1 MARLARILS
10 LGAAAIA
17 LSGCVTLFEVGP
29 DYKRPENL
37 PAQAAYRDAPI
48 MPPPSADSIANM
60 AWWEVFD
67 DPVLQG
73 LIKTAVGT
81 NYDVRI
87 AVTRIE
93 QARAQL
99 GVAEA
104 GFYPQIGYDALAS
117 RGQRTALG
125 NPAPSVTRSTNYFM
139 LSGSASWEIDLWGRI
154 RRSTESARA
163 QLLATEEARRG
174 VLLSLVGSV
183 ASTYYTLLELDLEL
197 EIAKDTVKT
206 YTDTVALFERRL
218 LGGVASELETIS
230 AKANLAQVQAKIP
243 TIEQQIT
250 QTENGLSVLLGRPPG
265 GIPRGKPLM
274 QQTWPA
280 IVPAGLP
287 ADLIERRPDLRQAE
301 QTMRSAN
308 AQVGVAQ
315 ANYYPTISLT
325 GLLGALSP
333 QMSNLL
339 NGNGNMWSGA
349 AGLTGP
355 IFTGGQLD
363 AQLANAKAQWEE
375 ARLSYEQ
382 SILTAFKEVANALVA
397 REKVELARVEQARAV
412 VALQR
417 AVKLATERYV
427 GGLANY
433 YEVLQWEEQL
443 FPAQTTLAGL
453 EGQRYTALVQL
464 YQALGGGWNLKDQQ
478 WTGLDS
484 IERQ

>member
-1 MARLARILS
+1 MAMMARTLA
-10 LGAAAIA
+10 LGAAAVA

-37 PAQAAYRDAPI
+37 PAQPAYRDAPVV
-48 MPPPSADSIANM
+48 PAPSADSIANLP
-60 AWWEVFD
+60 WWEVFD

-73 LIKTAVGT
+73 LIKTAVGA

-87 AVTRIE
+87 AATRIE

-99 GVAEA
+99 GISESAL
-104 GFYPQIGYDALAS
+104 YPQVGYDAIGG
-117 RGQRTALG
+117 RGQRSSLG
-125 NPAPSVTRSTNYFM
+125 SPAPSLTSSTNTFM
-139 LSGSASWEIDLWGRI
+139 ISASASWELDLWGRI
-154 RRSTESARA
+154 RRSNESARA

-183 ASTYYTLLELDLEL
+183 ASTYFSLIELDLEL

-206 YTDTVALFERRL
+206 YTDTLALFERRL
-218 LGGVASELETIS
+218 LGGIASELETTS
-230 AKANLAQVQAKIP
+230 AQANLAQVVARIP
-243 TIEQQIT
+243 TIEQAIA

-265 GIPRGKPLM
+265 GIPRGKPLT
-274 QQTWPA
+274 QQNWPV

-301 QTMRSAN
+301 QTMRAAN
-308 AQVGVAQ
+308 AQIGVAQ
-315 ANYYPTISLT
+315 ANYYPSISLT
-325 GLLGALSP
+325 GVLGAISP
-333 QMSNLL
+333 QVSNLL
-339 NGNGNMWSGA
+339 NGNGNMWGA
-349 AGLTGP
+349 NAGLTGP
-355 IFTGGQLD
+355 IFAGGQLD
-363 AQLANAKAQWEE
+363 AQLAYARAQWDE
-375 ARLSYEQ
+375 ARLTYEQ
-382 SILTAFKEVANALVA
+382 SILTAFREVANALVA
-397 REKVELARVEQARAV
+397 RGKVEQARTEQARAV
-412 VALQR
+412 AALQR

-427 GGLANY
+427 GGLASY

-443 FPAQTTLAGL
+443 FPAQNTLAQL

-478 WTGLDS
+478 WAGLDS